1 MNSIRKE
8 RKEEREEGRKK
19 EGMISSEVGC
29 FGIFP
34 LKGLKETVTAINPV
48 EIDKSLSI
56 FFK

>member
-1 MNSIRKE
+1 MRKE
-8 RKEEREEGRKK
+8 RKKEREKERKK
-19 EGMISSEVGC
+19 KGIMSSEIRC

-34 LKGLKETVTAINPV
+34 LKGLKKTVTAINPV

>member
-1 MNSIRKE
+1 MNSIEKE
-8 RKEEREEGRKK
+8 RKEEREKGRE
-19 EGMISSEVGC
+19 EGMISSEVKC